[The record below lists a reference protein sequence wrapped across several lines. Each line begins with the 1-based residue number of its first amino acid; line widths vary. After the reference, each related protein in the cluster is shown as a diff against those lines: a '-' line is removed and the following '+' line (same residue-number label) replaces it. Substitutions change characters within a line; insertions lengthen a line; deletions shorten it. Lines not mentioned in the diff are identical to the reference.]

1 MLDGDSPKGREDE
14 PPSQDESV
22 NHLDCVSSVGS
33 VFSRKELLEAQ
44 REDSFCRKVFEGLQ
58 EPGGAAAAH
67 VDTAGIAT
75 AHRELRYYNQAEKTV
90 FRCVY
95 ERVGRGPSA
104 MYSTQEAARKAKPPA
119 ASDVGR
125 KAENSFR
132 PEMGAAAQNSPN
144 RTAKPCD
151 RVASPTTRHPVS
163 RPSVRLLP
171 QEQSGPLLRSEVQAI
186 IQGFVA
192 GVESDAATQ
201 DPAPELPA
209 AVPDVSGDELIED
222 LRSSGVPIPAT
233 VNFGNFA
240 NVDSATV
247 SCAELTDEE
256 IVNEVLAPVKK
267 DSDSEENA
275 TCATGPTN
283 GDLAQ
288 ALAVL
293 SSCFSEDVTL
303 GQIQADLVLRK
314 RNTVQ
319 QSIEQFFQPQVL

>member
-1 MLDGDSPKGREDE
+1 MAARGSSHGGI
-14 PPSQDESV
+14 PP
-22 NHLDCVSSVGS
+22 
-33 VFSRKELLEAQ
+33 A
-44 REDSFCRKVFEGLQ
+44 SFYSKNTVHIVADAWKAL
-58 EPGGAAAAH
+58 
-67 VDTAGIAT
+67 TAGTI
-75 AHRELRYYNQAEKTV
+75 HRCFSHA
-90 FRCVY
+90 
-95 ERVGRGPSA
+95 
-104 MYSTQEAARKAKPPA
+104 
-119 ASDVGR
+119 
-125 KAENSFR
+125 
-132 PEMGAAAQNSPN
+132 
-144 RTAKPCD
+144 
-151 RVASPTTRHPVS
+151 
-163 RPSVRLLP
+163 
-171 QEQSGPLLRSEVQAI
+171 
-186 IQGFVA
+186 GFVA

-209 AVPDVSGDELIED
+209 TVPDVSGDELIED

-233 VNFGNFA
+233 LNFGNFA

-256 IVNEVLAPVKK
+256 IVNEVLAPVEE

-275 TCATGPTN
+275 TCAVGPTN

>member
-1 MLDGDSPKGREDE
+1 MRVVRAPPGAPPASPQHQA
-14 PPSQDESV
+14 P
-22 NHLDCVSSVGS
+22 
-33 VFSRKELLEAQ
+33 
-44 REDSFCRKVFEGLQ
+44 
-58 EPGGAAAAH
+58 PGGLLHTEA
-67 VDTAGIAT
+67 VDIHTCALPTIAYT
-75 AHRELRYYNQAEKTV
+75 KIV
-90 FRCVY
+90 
-95 ERVGRGPSA
+95 
-104 MYSTQEAARKAKPPA
+104 A
-119 ASDVGR
+119 ASAAGKGSQR
-125 KAENSFR
+125 TSLSFVY
-132 PEMGAAAQNSPN
+132 
-144 RTAKPCD
+144 K
-151 RVASPTTRHPVS
+151 
-163 RPSVRLLP
+163 
-171 QEQSGPLLRSEVQAI
+171 
-186 IQGFVA
+186 GFVA
-192 GVESDAATQ
+192 GVEWDTATQ

-209 AVPDVSGDELIED
+209 TVPDVSGDELIED

-256 IVNEVLAPVKK
+256 IVNEVLAPVEE

-275 TCATGPTN
+275 TCAAGPTN

-303 GQIQADLVLRK
+303 SQIQADLVLRK